1 MPAASVPEVS
11 RHRIFITTTRE
22 ASEVVGAFYSAG
34 RAPELGLA
42 SVAVTIPPNHALGQ
56 LERPHRLPPDP
67 RTEFAVVDPV
77 VYSTDASF
85 ISEVNRELAA
95 RPAGQRKLLLFV
107 HGYNNTTSDAL
118 LRLAQ
123 FVEDTGY
130 PGVPVLF
137 TWASAASARRY
148 VYDLNSALVARVKL
162 KEMTDILA
170 RTEAESG
177 DIFAHSMGAFLTM
190 EGLVEAQQAGRL
202 GRRKTINHIMLAS
215 PDIDIDLFRTQLELL
230 PQAVR
235 DRMYLL
241 VSRDDSALRV
251 SRRIAGGV
259 PRVGAA
265 NEEELEELG
274 LTVIDLSEID
284 DSRLRQPF
292 QVRRLSR
299 GRPTHRG
306 RAKLCRPLWRKH
318 HTRARGDPGRR
329 ADPHLRE
336 LNARQ
341 GSLRRCYPCIRRR
354 KCGCADRADEGIPGV
369 TSRKPRLPASAWPT
383 MVKASRWSRPKPH
396 LRLSKLS
403 RERAHGRPHGRDPG
417 GRVHQW
423 AAPRGTAREGTK

>member
-1 MPAASVPEVS
+1 MALIALVLAGCSRPPELIGIDNPVIPAASVPDLN

-34 RAPELGLA
+34 RAPDLGLA
-42 SVAVTIPPNHALGQ
+42 SVAVTVPPTHVLGH
-56 LERPHRLPPDP
+56 LERPQRLPPDP

-77 VYSTDASF
+77 VYRTDASF
-85 ISEVNRELAA
+85 ISELNRELAT

-130 PGVPVLF
+130 QGVPVLF

-162 KEMTDILA
+162 KDMTDILVQ
-170 RTEAESG
+170 TEAESV
-177 DIFAHSMGAFLTM
+177 DVFAHSMGAFLTM

-202 GRRKTINHIMLAS
+202 GRRTINHIILAS
-215 PDIDIDLFRTQLELL
+215 PDIDIDLFRAQIELL

-235 DRMYLL
+235 DKMYLL

-265 NEEELEELG
+265 NAEELEEIG

-284 DSRLRQPF
+284 DSSSGSHSKFAGSP
-292 QVRRLSR
+292 QVVQLIGAGLNSA
-299 GRPTHRG
+299 GNFGEST
-306 RAKLCRPLWRKH
+306 
-318 HTRARGDPGRR
+318 TPGL
-329 ADPHLRE
+329 DQILT
-336 LNARQ
+336 
-341 GSLRRCYPCIRRR
+341 
-354 KCGCADRADEGIPGV
+354 GV
-369 TSRKPRLPASAWPT
+369 PVRN
-383 MVKASRWSRPKPH
+383 M
-396 LRLSKLS
+396 
-403 RERAHGRPHGRDPG
+403 GN
-417 GRVHQW
+417 
-423 AAPRGTAREGTK
+423 

>member
-1 MPAASVPEVS
+1 MALVALVLAGCSRPPELIGIDNPVIPAASVPDLN

-34 RAPELGLA
+34 RAPDLGLA
-42 SVAVTIPPNHALGQ
+42 SVAVTVPPNHVLGH
-56 LERPHRLPPDP
+56 LERPQRLPPDP

-77 VYSTDASF
+77 VYRTDASF
-85 ISEVNRELAA
+85 VSEINRELAT

-130 PGVPVLF
+130 QGVPVLF

-162 KEMTDILA
+162 KDMTDILV
-170 RTEAESG
+170 RTEAESV
-177 DIFAHSMGAFLTM
+177 DVFAHSMGAFLTM

-202 GRRKTINHIMLAS
+202 GRRTINHIILAS
-215 PDIDIDLFRTQLELL
+215 PDIDIDLFRAQIELL

-235 DRMYLL
+235 DKMYLL

-265 NEEELEELG
+265 DAEELEEIG

-284 DSRLRQPF
+284 DSNSGSHSKFAGSP
-292 QVRRLSR
+292 QVVQLIGAGLNSA
-299 GRPTHRG
+299 GNFGEST
-306 RAKLCRPLWRKH
+306 
-318 HTRARGDPGRR
+318 TPGL
-329 ADPHLRE
+329 DQILT
-336 LNARQ
+336 
-341 GSLRRCYPCIRRR
+341 
-354 KCGCADRADEGIPGV
+354 GV
-369 TSRKPRLPASAWPT
+369 PVRNI
-383 MVKASRWSRPKPH
+383 
-396 LRLSKLS
+396 
-403 RERAHGRPHGRDPG
+403 GN
-417 GRVHQW
+417 
-423 AAPRGTAREGTK
+423 